1 VVVRT
6 ARYPEQPPGR
16 PANWDAIAAHCA
28 QTSTTGH
35 FARVGIASA
44 DQPFKAD
51 GEPAVPLWRGHGMN
65 VRYEGLE

>member
-1 VVVRT
+1 V
-6 ARYPEQPPGR
+6 
-16 PANWDAIAAHCA
+16 NWDAIAAHCA

-44 DQPFKAD
+44 AQPFKVD